1 MTDIFTQQLGCQ
13 WIGGGEGCSHTAVE
27 GRSYCEGH
35 LWQVYQKGTALARRK
50 KDLRTVDSVR
60 TWQTLM
66 DEAVQELEEEG
77 WDFRLE
83 RWEA

>member
-1 MTDIFTQQLGCQ
+1 MTQPQTCA
-13 WIGGGEGCSHTAVE
+13 WIGHNDQGCTHAAIA
-27 GRSYCEGH
+27 GRSYCEQH
-35 LWQVYQKGTALARRK
+35 IWLVYQQGTALARRK

-77 WDFRLE
+77 YDFRLE
-83 RWEA
+83 RWES

>member
-1 MTDIFTQQLGCQ
+1 MDKCTWIGDGLGCT
-13 WIGGGEGCSHTAVE
+13 HNAVA
-27 GRSYCEGH
+27 GRSYCEEH
-35 LWQVYQKGTALARRK
+35 LWQVYQKGTALGRRK

-77 WDFRLE
+77 WDFRLD
-83 RWEA
+83 RWEVTEA